1 MDGWDSDVE
10 VVVGEEEVS
19 HPAHSQILAHSS
31 PVFAAMLRH
40 GMEESR
46 TKRIRLP
53 DKAVFEWQV
62 FYAFLEPVAGRRKQI
77 TVENVDFLLEWFDAY
92 QIDLLLE
99 DCELFLLS
107 EPVTVDRLLQAKKFK
122 LEKQYARCLEHVGAH
137 FITMPVEDVVDHPE
151 IMRDLIVLMK
161 DRTQVFRSH
170 VFREI
175 EDTAERC
182 YKLIP
187 REAKSLSNT
196 ALRADAEVN
205 ALILNMKT
213 KLEASYVEPEAG
225 EETCREL

>member
-1 MDGWDSDVE
+1 MDGWDADVE
-10 VVVGEEEVS
+10 VLVGEEELS

-40 GMEESR
+40 GMEEGRSR
-46 TKRIRLP
+46 RIKLP
-53 DKAVFEWQV
+53 DKAVEEWQV
-62 FYAFLEPVAGRRKQI
+62 FYAFLEPVAGRRRQI
-77 TVENVDFLLEWFDAY
+77 SVENVDFLLEWFDEY
-92 QIDLLLE
+92 QIDLLME
-99 DCELFLLS
+99 DCETFLLS

-122 LEKQYARCLEHVGAH
+122 LGKQYARCLEHVGVH
-137 FITMPVEDVVDHPE
+137 FMNFPIEDVVDHPE
-151 IMRDLIVLMK
+151 IMRDLILLMK
-161 DRTQVFRSH
+161 DRTQDFRNH

-175 EDTAERC
+175 EETAERC

-187 REAKSLSNT
+187 REAKSLSNV

-213 KLEASYVEPEAG
+213 KLESSYVEPETN